1 MGYLASLVGGGQRE
15 KCLSGERFKVEGDK
29 VRAIVCFRVH
39 LAPGSTCYHTLPTYT
54 DIHALAHIHV
64 VLN

>member
-39 LAPGSTCYHTLPTYT
+39 LAPGSTCYQNVNVMKQYH
-54 DIHALAHIHV
+54 
-64 VLN
+64 